1 MLLAGA
7 KSLRPF
13 YHNEKFNKM
22 NKIIKFACVILFTTT
37 SLLNAQDFY
46 PFAFIDYTPK
56 WSRYTMADS
65 LSILTQGYIPEG
77 KPIYKD
83 GYLYLLHNI
92 FDIAP
97 NQGHITEKIDFK
109 SGVLEWSNWNYFKQ
123 LNTREFASNLKFDGD
138 NLSIIINKEI
148 NSNPFLGLSLWFS
161 SYLGTRSYSDQ
172 SGINVDSYFTN
183 TFDTLNKNVPVP
195 ISIFATVRKYLANEK
210 GYKRISLSP
219 NSMQLL
225 NINVLGHHLD
235 SVQFLLN
242 NLPYSKGIWEGDI
255 SEDKIIFISHSK
267 LSGDSKEDQQVKLY
281 IIDHDLNII
290 HEKDI
295 TSFLPKNGEDYEL
308 IAYNDKF
315 FHIKSYESVFNVFQP
330 VTFTSFDIEGNLI
343 ESITI
348 DNVLKTDIISVSLSS
363 DGTMLI
369 ANSKDE
375 NEYSNIYIYKSDG
388 NGNFELKKHLKP
400 AKKDDLLLINKMYH
414 TYDNDILLSFL
425 HISRKLQ
432 TLPIVPKWR
441 NWTLINGK
449 DLGLTT
455 STYSYDVNRPK
466 LYPNPVSDL
475 LNIESEFIYNEI
487 EIIKI
492 DGTLYKK
499 EKTSTKY
506 IDISILPNGTYICIL
521 KDNGKSIGQQKFIK
535 IN

>member
-1 MLLAGA
+1 M
-7 KSLRPF
+7 
-13 YHNEKFNKM
+13 
-22 NKIIKFACVILFTTT
+22 
-37 SLLNAQDFY
+37 LNAQEFS
-46 PFAFIDYTPK
+46 PFAFEEYTPK
-56 WSRYTMADS
+56 WSHYTMADS
-65 LSILTQGYIPEG
+65 LSILTQAYIPEG

-109 SGVLEWSNWNYFKQ
+109 SGVLEWSNWDYFNQ

-138 NLSIIINKEI
+138 KLNIIINKEI
-148 NSNPFLGLSLWFS
+148 NSNPFFGLSLWFY

-172 SGINVDSYFTN
+172 SGSITDSFFTS
-183 TFDTLNKNVPVP
+183 TFDTLNKNVPIP
-195 ISIFATVRKYLANEK
+195 ISIFASIRKYLANEK

-235 SVQFLLN
+235 SVQFYLN
-242 NLPYSKGIWEGDI
+242 NLPFSKGIWEGDI
-255 SEDKIIFISHSK
+255 SEGKIIFISHTK
-267 LSGDSKEDQQVKLY
+267 LTGESKEDQQVKLY

-290 HEKDI
+290 HQKDI
-295 TSFLPKNGEDYEL
+295 TSLLPKNGEEYEL
-308 IAYNDKF
+308 IAYNDNF
-315 FHIKSYESVFNVFQP
+315 FHIKSYESQFNLFQP

-348 DNVLKTDIISVSLSS
+348 DNVLKTDIISVSLPS

-375 NEYSNIYIYKSDG
+375 NGYSNIYFYKSDG
-388 NGNFELKKHLKP
+388 NGNYELKKHLKP
-400 AKKDDLLLINKMYH
+400 AKNDDLLLIDKMYC
-414 TYDNDILLSFL
+414 TFDNDILLSFL

-432 TLPIVPKWR
+432 YLPFVPKWR

-455 STYSYDVNRPK
+455 STYSYDLNRPI

-475 LNIESEFIYNEI
+475 LNIESELIYNEI
-487 EIIKI
+487 EIINN
-492 DGTLYKK
+492 DGTLHKR
-499 EKTSTKY
+499 EKINTNQ
-506 IDISILPNGTYICIL
+506 IDISALPNGIYGCIL
-521 KDNGKSIGQQKFIK
+521 KNKGKSISQQKFIK
-535 IN
+535 IE